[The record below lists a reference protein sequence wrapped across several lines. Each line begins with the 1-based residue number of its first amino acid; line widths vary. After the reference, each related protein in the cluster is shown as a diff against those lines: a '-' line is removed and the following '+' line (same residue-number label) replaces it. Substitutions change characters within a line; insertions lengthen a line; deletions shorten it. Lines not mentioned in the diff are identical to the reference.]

1 VARPPKPRPKKDF
14 EDCCWQGH
22 SDVELI
28 SIVSGR
34 KQSYTIQ
41 CKNCGMN
48 VARGSKWFDTGASGR
63 CALGF
68 HKPSTQRWGDFFE
81 RHWFAVYGHE
91 VTNRFRLVK
100 CERCGLVV
108 SAEFENVDR
117 IALPRIES
125 GKVIDGGVSVRCYDG
140 GVSVRAHPILDNIY
154 HPDGG
159 VSVREIDLIV
169 QGYVYDEYMGSWARP
184 DVYVRDADGNILYRN
199 SVPIYSGGDPFF
211 DRIYFDNIYFPD
223 VSAETSPKSTACSY
237 CGQDPAPSGK
247 PCPGCGY
254 VNGPGRACSSC
265 GIKRAYGH
273 DLCPGCGNR
282 MAETSRN
289 PVLVATARAL

>member
-1 VARPPKPRPKKDF
+1 MVPARDSFGNIIKDS
-14 EDCCWQGH
+14 GGN
-22 SDVELI
+22 
-28 SIVSGR
+28 IVWAT
-34 KQSYTIQ
+34 K
-41 CKNCGMN
+41 
-48 VARGSKWFDTGASGR
+48 ARRSPDT
-63 CALGF
+63 
-68 HKPSTQRWGDFFE
+68 
-81 RHWFAVYGHE
+81 
-91 VTNRFRLVK
+91 
-100 CERCGLVV
+100 
-108 SAEFENVDR
+108 
-117 IALPRIES
+117 
-125 GKVIDGGVSVRCYDG
+125 VIDGGI
-140 GVSVRAHPILDNIY
+140 SVRAHPILDNIY
-154 HPDGG
+154 HP
-159 VSVREIDLIV
+159 IV
-169 QGYVYDEYMGSWARP
+169 QGYVYWARP

-199 SVPIYSGGDPFF
+199 GVPIYSGGDPFF